1 MDQNYRENPQY
12 LALTALH
19 KSINTLV
26 GILTGIAID
35 KEINDQEVHFL
46 ADWVTQHRDVQTLH
60 PFNELIPVVRSAL
73 KDGIIT
79 EEERED
85 LLWLCKRI
93 MNDSWIATATDDLR
107 HLHGMLGGIA
117 GDSVISEEELLGL
130 RAWLKGHQHLERRWP
145 YDEVVDLIRRVMRD
159 KKIDAAEHIVLMK
172 FFTEFFENEERPVS
186 ASETISDR
194 TGPKSVFAPSDDIE
208 IEDHNFCFTG
218 DSPEYERPELQAMV
232 LERGGYYFSGVS
244 RKIDYL
250 VVGKNGSPDWQF
262 STYGRKIEKAVD
274 LQHEGYPIKII
285 TEDTFL
291 AAVRR

>member
-1 MDQNYRENPQY
+1 MTQNYKENVSY
-12 LALTALH
+12 ITATILG
-19 KSINTLV
+19 KSIDGLI

-35 KEINDQEVHFL
+35 KEINDQEVQFL
-46 ADWVTQHRDVQTLH
+46 ADWVTEHSDVQTLH
-60 PFNELIPVVRSAL
+60 PFNEIIPVVQSSL
-73 KDGIIT
+73 KDGIIS

-93 MNDSWIATATDDLR
+93 MNDTWIASASEDLR

-117 GDSVISEEELLGL
+117 SDSVISEEELLGL

-172 FFTEFFENEERPVS
+172 FFTEFFESEERPASVRES
-186 ASETISDR
+186 APARPS
-194 TGPKSVFAPSDDIE
+194 PKSVFDLSDEIE

-218 DSPEYERPELQAMV
+218 DSPDYERPQLQAMV
-232 LERGGYYFSGVS
+232 LERGGYFFSGVS

-274 LQHEGYPIKII
+274 LQNEGYPIKII
-285 TEDTFL
+285 TEDAFL
-291 AAVRR
+291 AVVNR